1 MNKILLGTLLF
12 APLLATAATP
22 SFDCAKAKGA
32 AETLICQDAGLAAL
46 DNELAALYPK
56 AIAAFSPEQQKSE
69 RAMQR
74 GWIKGRNECWKAG
87 DLRQCVEESYQLRI
101 TELQIKGGQLRVP
114 SPVDYQC
121 ANNVT
126 LSTYFYNEARRPAAM
141 INLSEGNNQ
150 QQVLAYQTPSASGTR
165 YEGQNLTLFTK
176 GSDARLER
184 YGEPTLSCTEIP
196 TKGN

>member
-22 SFDCAKAKGA
+22 SFDCAKAHSA
-32 AETLICQDAGLAAL
+32 AEQLVCQDAGLAAL

-56 AIAAFSPEQQKSE
+56 AIAEFSPEQQKSE

-74 GWIKGRNECWKAG
+74 GWLKGRNDCWKER
-87 DLRQCVEESYQLRI
+87 DSRQCVEESYQLRI

-126 LSTYFYNEARRPAAM
+126 LSTYFYNEAKRPAAM

-150 QQVLAYQTPSASGTR
+150 QQVLAYQTPSASGAR

-184 YGEPTLSCTEIP
+184 YGEPTLSCKEIP
-196 TKGN
+196 GN